1 MKRTLVTGFS
11 IIALLSLVAV
21 AQTAGSKTKEFR
33 EAQAGGA
40 PPSVTLNPLSID
52 FKDQVVKSASK
63 PQRITLTNTGG
74 KPLYIN
80 SVTINND
87 DRDDYSLSGDTCTGS
102 TIAPGKSCVIDV
114 SFTPSATGSRRST
127 LTITDNAVDSPQRV
141 PLYGNGIN
149 SASVPPS
156 GKPF

>member
-1 MKRTLVTGFS
+1 MKRTLVTGLS
-11 IIALLSLVAV
+11 LIILLSLVAV
-21 AQTAGSKTKEFR
+21 ARTTVEFR
-33 EAQAGGA
+33 ESQQGGA
-40 PPSVTLNPLSID
+40 PPSVTLNPSSLD

-87 DRDDYSLSGDTCTGS
+87 DGNDFSLKGDTCTGN

-114 SFTPSATGSRRST
+114 IFTPSVTGSQKTT
-127 LTITDNAVDSPQRV
+127 LLVTDNAIDSPQRV

-149 SASVPPS
+149 SAAVPPS
-156 GKPF
+156 GRPSF

>member
-1 MKRTLVTGFS
+1 MS
-11 IIALLSLVAV
+11 LLSLVAF
-21 AQTAGSKTKEFR
+21 AQTTGSKTKE
-33 EAQAGGA
+33 AQAGGT
-40 PPSVTLNPLSID
+40 PPSVTLSPLSLD

-63 PQRITLTNTGG
+63 SQRITLTNGGG

-80 SVTINND
+80 SVTIIND
-87 DRDDYSLSGDTCTGS
+87 DSNDFSLSGDTCTGS
-102 TIAPGKSCVIDV
+102 TVAPGKSCVIDA
-114 SFTPSATGSRRST
+114 SFTPSATGSRKST

-156 GKPF
+156 GKPSF

>member
-1 MKRTLVTGFS
+1 MKRTLVMGFS
-11 IIALLSLVAV
+11 IIALLSLVAI
-21 AQTAGSKTKEFR
+21 AQT
-33 EAQAGGA
+33 GGA

-52 FKDQVVKSASK
+52 FKDHVVGKASK

-74 KPLYIN
+74 KPLYVN
-80 SVTINND
+80 SVTIVND
-87 DRDDYSLSGDTCTGS
+87 DSDNFALNGDTCTGS
-102 TIAPGKSCVIDV
+102 TIGPGKSCVIDV
-114 SFTPSATGSRRST
+114 SFTPSATGSRKST